1 MAGRFG
7 KKNIQ
12 MVGLQA
18 PPICVFVYLC
28 VFFIVFVILEHQWI
42 VGVMNFQKIYDLMS
56 FQKINNLTQ
65 S

>member
-1 MAGRFG
+1 MGGTRWLADME
-7 KKNIQ
+7 KNIQ

-18 PPICVFVYLC
+18 PPIC

>member
-1 MAGRFG
+1 MAVRYG
-7 KKNIQ
+7 KTYRWW
-12 MVGLQA
+12 VFQA
-18 PPICVFVYLC
+18 LPICVFVYLC